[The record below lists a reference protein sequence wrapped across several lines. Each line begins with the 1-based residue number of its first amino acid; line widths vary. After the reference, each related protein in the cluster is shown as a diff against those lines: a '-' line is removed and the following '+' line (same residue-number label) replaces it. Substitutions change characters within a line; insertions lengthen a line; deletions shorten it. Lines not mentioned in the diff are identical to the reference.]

1 MSSVTVEQAI
11 KSVELCQSL
20 SDLHQDIVL
29 FRFDDLKGEIYI
41 LAGQDLEIVIYDSG
55 LWEFLPNEPNFK
67 TMNKTQLRAYVLEH
81 REDREA
87 LRALMSR
94 RDPNAVKYDFPN
106 TEEGREQTK
115 EVIKRKIEGNL

>member
-1 MSSVTVEQAI
+1 MSSLTVEQAI

-55 LWEFLPNEPNFK
+55 LWEFLPNEAQF
-67 TMNKTQLRAYVLEH
+67 
-81 REDREA
+81 
-87 LRALMSR
+87 
-94 RDPNAVKYDFPN
+94 
-106 TEEGREQTK
+106 
-115 EVIKRKIEGNL
+115 